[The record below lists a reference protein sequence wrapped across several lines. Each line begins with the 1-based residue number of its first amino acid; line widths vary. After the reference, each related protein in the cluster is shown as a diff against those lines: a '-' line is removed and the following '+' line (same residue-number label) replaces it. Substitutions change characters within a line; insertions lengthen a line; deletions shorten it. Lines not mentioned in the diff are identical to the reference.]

1 MSTEAQDAK
10 STTGVCNTPKAELD
24 SGLACLA
31 MLAKF
36 FEKPGDYDQLRHA
49 HGDPAK
55 SADEVDLLRYA
66 KAIGFKASAIDSEFT
81 RLARTPLP
89 CIARH
94 KDGGWFILAKV
105 AEGKAL
111 IQDPRIGRPEELT
124 QAELEERWDNRLIL
138 VATRAQLAAMGST
151 FDLTWFIPAV
161 VKYRRLFGEVLVA
174 SFFIQL
180 FGLISPL
187 FFQVVTD
194 KVLVHRA
201 MTSLDVLIFA
211 LIAVS
216 LFEVVLGY
224 LRTYLFSHTTNR
236 VDVELGARLF
246 RHLMALPIAYHGA
259 RRVGDTVARVRELE
273 NIRSFL
279 TGSALTLVMDL
290 LFTVVFFAVMFWYAA
305 VLTWIVVASLPF
317 YVILSVMATP
327 ILKAMTEEKFKRGA
341 ENQAL
346 LVETCNGMET
356 VKALAVEPQ
365 MQRKWEEQLAAYVQT
380 SFKAA
385 NFNALAAQGVQTIQ
399 KVSMALTLYF
409 GARLVME
416 GELTIGGLVAFNML
430 SGRVS
435 QPILR
440 LAQLWQDFQ
449 QVRISVDRLGDILN
463 AKPEG
468 MGAAAKQALPTIRG
482 EVELK
487 EVVFRYR
494 PDRPPVLNAIS
505 LTIPP
510 GQVVGIVGPSGSG
523 KSTLTR
529 LIQRLY
535 LPETG
540 RITIDGFD
548 LSAADPAWL
557 RRQIGV
563 VLQENWLFNRSV
575 RDNIAL
581 ADPSLPMERVL
592 AAAQTAGAHEF
603 ISELP
608 EGYDSILG
616 ERGASLSGGQRQ
628 RVAIARALV
637 TKPRILIL
645 DEATSALDY
654 ESEQAIQ
661 KNMRAICGG
670 RTVFIIA
677 HRLSTVRDAHRIL
690 VVDKGTVVEDGN
702 HVELLKKPDGRY
714 AKLWN
719 AQTSSAPEPP
729 ALGNFALPQRPKAH
743 PPEVIALTGDV
754 PAGASVSRENGQLV
768 VRRPVPLKMV
778 SSEPVEG

>member
-1 MSTEAQDAK
+1 
-10 STTGVCNTPKAELD
+10 
-24 SGLACLA
+24 

-36 FEKPGDYDQLRHA
+36 FEKPGDYEQLRHA

-55 SADEVDLLRYA
+55 AADEVDLLRYA
-66 KAIGFKASAIDSEFT
+66 KSIGFKAQGIDSEWA

-89 CIARH
+89 CLARH

-105 AEGKAL
+105 APDESGGGKCL
-111 IQDPRIGRPEELT
+111 IQDPRVGRPEELS
-124 QAELEERWDNRLIL
+124 ADELAERWDTRLIL

-161 VKYRRLFGEVLVA
+161 VKYRKLFGEVLLA

-290 LFTVVFFAVMFWYAA
+290 LFTVVFFAVMFWYAPI
-305 VLTWIVVASLPF
+305 LTWIVVGSLPF
-317 YVILSVMATP
+317 YIVLSVLATP
-327 ILKAMTEEKFKRGA
+327 ILKSLTEEKFKRGA

-346 LVETCNGMET
+346 LVEACSGMET

-380 SFKAA
+380 AFKAG
-385 NFNALAAQGVQTIQ
+385 NFGAMASQGVQTIQ

-409 GARLVME
+409 GAKLVMD

-463 AKPEG
+463 AKPEP
-468 MGAAAKQALPTIRG
+468 AASSGKQGLPTIKG
-482 EVELK
+482 AVEFK
-487 EVVFRYR
+487 EVSFRYR
-494 PDRPPVLNAIS
+494 PDRPPVVNGLS
-505 LTIPP
+505 LSIPP

-523 KSTLTR
+523 KSTLTK
-529 LIQRLY
+529 LVQRMY

-540 RITIDGFD
+540 RISIDGFD
-548 LSAADPAWL
+548 LAAADPAWL

-575 RDNIAL
+575 KDNIAL
-581 ADPSLPMERVL
+581 ADPSLPMERIL
-592 AAAQTAGAHEF
+592 HAAQTAGAHDF

-608 EGYDSILG
+608 EGYDTILA

-628 RVAIARALV
+628 RIAIARALV
-637 TKPRILIL
+637 TNPRILIL

-654 ESEQAIQ
+654 ESEQAISR
-661 KNMRAICGG
+661 NMRAICGG

-690 VVDKGTVVEDGN
+690 VVEKGVVVEDGN
-702 HVELLKKPDGRY
+702 HVELLKAPGRY
-714 AKLWN
+714 AALWN
-719 AQTSSAPEPP
+719 AQTSSVPAPPS
-729 ALGNFALPQRPKAH
+729 LGNFSRDERIKAK
-743 PPEVIALTGDV
+743 PPEVIHLTGEV
-754 PAGASVSRENGQLV
+754 GSENGQMV
-768 VRRPVPLKMV
+768 VRRPVPLKMA
-778 SSEPVEG
+778 EPGK

>member
-1 MSTEAQDAK
+1 MEHAAPPD
-10 STTGVCNTPKAELD
+10 P
-24 SGLACLA
+24 GLACLA
-31 MLAKF
+31 LLARF
-36 FEKPGDYDQLRHA
+36 FEKPCDYDQLRHA
-49 HGDPAK
+49 HGDPGK
-55 SADEVDLLRYA
+55 MADEVDLLRAA
-66 KAIGFKASAIDSEFT
+66 KSIGFKASALDSEYS

-89 CIARH
+89 CLARH

-111 IQDPRIGRPEELT
+111 IQDPRVGRPEELT
-124 QAELEERWDNRLIL
+124 TEELEERWDGRLLL
-138 VATRAQLAAMGST
+138 VATRAQMAAKGAH

-161 VKYRRLFGEVLVA
+161 VKYRRLFGEVLLA
-174 SFFIQL
+174 SFFLQL

-194 KVLVHRA
+194 KVLVNRA
-201 MTSLDVLIFA
+201 LTSLDVLMIA
-211 LIAVS
+211 LIAVG

-290 LFTVVFFAVMFWYAA
+290 LFTIVFFAVMFWYAPLLA
-305 VLTWIVVASLPF
+305 WIVVGSLPF
-317 YVILSVMATP
+317 YVTLSVLATP
-327 ILKAMTEEKFKRGA
+327 VLKTMTEEKFKRGA

-365 MQRKWEEQLAAYVQT
+365 MQRKWEEQLAAYVQI
-380 SFKAA
+380 SFKSS
-385 NFNALAAQGVQTIQ
+385 NFNALAGQGVQTIQ
-399 KVSMALTLYF
+399 KVSMALTLWF
-409 GARLVME
+409 GATLVME

-430 SGRVS
+430 AGRVS

-449 QVRISVDRLGDILN
+449 QMRISVDRLGDILN
-463 AKPEG
+463 SKPEPSASARAAPPPLQ
-468 MGAAAKQALPTIRG
+468 GA
-482 EVELK
+482 VEFK

-494 PDRPPVLNAIS
+494 PDRAPVLKGIS
-505 LTIPP
+505 LDVPA

-523 KSTLTR
+523 KSTLTK
-529 LIQRLY
+529 LVQRLY

-540 RITIDGFD
+540 RITVDGMD
-548 LSAADPAWL
+548 LAALDPAWL

-575 RDNIAL
+575 KDNIAL
-581 ADPSLPMERVL
+581 ADPSTSVDRVIQ
-592 AAAQTAGAHEF
+592 AAKVAGAHDF
-603 ISELP
+603 IAELP
-608 EGYDSILG
+608 EGYDTILG
-616 ERGASLSGGQRQ
+616 ERGGSLSGGQRQ

-637 TKPRILIL
+637 SNPRILIF

-654 ESEQAIQ
+654 ESEKAIQ
-661 KNMRAICGG
+661 DNMRDICAG

-677 HRLSTVRDAHRIL
+677 HRLSTVREADRIV
-690 VVDKGTVVEDGN
+690 VVDKGEIVEDGS
-702 HVELLKKPDGRY
+702 HAELIALEGGRY
-714 AKLWN
+714 AHLWQ
-719 AQTSSAPEPP
+719 AQT
-729 ALGNFALPQRPKAH
+729 GTVQ
-743 PPEVIALTGDV
+743 VI
-754 PAGASVSRENGQLV
+754 
-768 VRRPVPLKMV
+768 RRPVALKMA
-778 SSEPVEG
+778 EGGAP